1 MKGSK
6 LIIIIGQNPIK
17 KISMAQPW
25 AKILVKVAN
34 TEKSPW
40 SSDPM

>member
-6 LIIIIGQNPIK
+6 LIIIIGQNPIKK

-34 TEKSPW
+34 TEKTPW
-40 SSDPM
+40 